1 MKKKK
6 NNEKEDRRNLIIK
19 ILIIIIIILLLIH
32 SCVLFKKNNRNTI
45 DINCKDHNC
54 NSILRSLTLSPNNI
68 EFKEDVYNYNIE
80 VDSNVDE
87 VIINALPFDPSTKV
101 DIPSDLSLKDG
112 LNTFKIEVTTKDGI
126 KKTYTINVNKKA
138 SDNKI
143 LKDINVS
150 PVNIDFNE
158 EVYNYDIDVANSV
171 DKISIDVLPFDDN
184 TKVDMPSDLNLKD
197 GKNIF
202 KVEVTTKDGVKK
214 TYTINVNRK
223 SKNIVNPIL
232 KDLTV
237 SPKDINFKENT
248 YTYNIE
254 VDSNVSEVV
263 INAMPYSNSTKVI
276 IPNDLSLK
284 DGKNIFKVE
293 VITKDGVKKVYTINV
308 TKKPSNVV
316 KDIVVSPKDIDFNED
331 KDSYD
336 ISVSSNVDKI
346 SIDVSTFDK
355 DTKVVIPN
363 DLSLKDGKN
372 TFKIEVI
379 TKDEIKKVY
388 TINVTKKSSN
398 VVKDIVVSPKDI
410 DFNED
415 TYTYDIS
422 VSSDVD
428 KISIDVSTF
437 DKDTK
442 VLIPNDLSLKGG
454 LNTFKVEVT
463 TKDGVKKVYTI
474 NVTREV
480 ETKIVKDIVVS
491 PKDIDFNEDTYTYD
505 INVENS
511 VDKISIDVS
520 TFDKN
525 TKVVIP
531 NDLSLNEGENTFKV
545 EVTTKDGVKKVY
557 TINVTREEPTGEL
570 FVSDGRI
577 RWSDTTDVSIFE
589 NPNGRGNV
597 IAPESSNTYEFN
609 VKNSTNSKLKYK
621 IKFVEDNPYNIN
633 MKYKLKKNGTYIVDN
648 YVSIS
653 ELNINDVIIDVNKND
668 KYDLEWK
675 WVSSDNDTEVGRV
688 GNANYE
694 LKIEIEAES
703 ING

>member
-474 NVTREV
+474 NVTRE
-480 ETKIVKDIVVS
+480 
-491 PKDIDFNEDTYTYD
+491 
-505 INVENS
+505 
-511 VDKISIDVS
+511 
-520 TFDKN
+520 
-525 TKVVIP
+525 
-531 NDLSLNEGENTFKV
+531 
-545 EVTTKDGVKKVY
+545 
-557 TINVTREEPTGEL
+557 EPTGEL